1 MKPSERLREEILT
14 VVNAYLRTDEIDLQD
29 ALGAIEVVKMDI
41 MLNQFE
47 LEEVGLGGSLGDDMG
62 GDCE

>member
-14 VVNAYLRTDEIDLQD
+14 VVNAYLRTNEIDLQD

-47 LEEVGLGGSLGDDMG
+47 LEEVGLGSDS
-62 GDCE
+62 EPS